1 MKTIHVFENSLDR
14 SDDISLEVVLSCNDK
29 GLIKGEIF
37 DARNDP
43 EYQKIDIDFFSIHN
57 DKKTTIEV
65 KVDFQD
71 KTGNLF
77 LETNSYYHG
86 KDSEKNTLG
95 CFLKTKA
102 DIMIYHFVYSNMTYF
117 MNRKCLDYIIKP
129 EFYSMYREGDVINMR
144 NGREVL
150 TKGRLIPRQWFKE
163 NQDKGIKI
171 FTDIMDDNWVE
182 SNKELLQLN
191 SEYWKNREK
200 VFRQYYR
207 TNEFM

>member
-117 MNRKCLDYIIKP
+117 MNRKCLD
-129 EFYSMYREGDVINMR
+129 
-144 NGREVL
+144 
-150 TKGRLIPRQWFKE
+150 
-163 NQDKGIKI
+163 
-171 FTDIMDDNWVE
+171 
-182 SNKELLQLN
+182 
-191 SEYWKNREK
+191 
-200 VFRQYYR
+200 
-207 TNEFM
+207 